1 MSAPAVVIGIGNRFR
16 RDDGSALKV
25 LEELAGRVPASADLI
40 ESDGEPTR
48 VIDSWD
54 GMDLAVIVETVRRG
68 DAPGTVAGLEWDVQ
82 QPSAFRS
89 RQEHGSHSLGLLEAV
104 ELGRA
109 VERMPRRLRLVSIEP
124 LELGWGEGLS
134 EPVARSIDDAARLV
148 LDYLRSA
155 IIG

>member
-1 MSAPAVVIGIGNRFR
+1 MNAPAVVIGIGNRFR

-25 LEELAGRVPASADLI
+25 LEELAGRVPDSADLV

-48 VIDSWD
+48 IIDAWD
-54 GMDLAVIVETVRRG
+54 GAELAVIVETIRRG
-68 DAPGTVAGLEWDVQ
+68 DAPGTVVAIEWDVG
-82 QPSAFRS
+82 QPPPTPHR
-89 RQEHGSHSLGLLEAV
+89 EHGSHSLGILEAI

-109 VERMPRRLRLVSIEP
+109 VDRMPRRLRLVGIEP

-134 EPVARSIDDAARLV
+134 DPVAGSIGGAARVV

-155 IIG
+155 VPS

>member
-1 MSAPAVVIGIGNRFR
+1 VNSPAVVIGIGNRFR

-25 LEELAGRVPASADLI
+25 LEKLTGRIPDSADLV

-48 VIDSWD
+48 LIDSWD
-54 GMDLAVIVETVRRG
+54 GAELAVIVETVRRG
-68 DAPGTVAGLEWDVQ
+68 DAPGTVAGIEWDVQ
-82 QPSAFRS
+82 QSPPTPHR
-89 RQEHGSHSLGLLEAV
+89 EHGSHSLGILEAI

-109 VERMPRRLRLVSIEP
+109 VERMPRRLRLVGIEP

-134 EPVARSIDDAARLV
+134 DPVARSIDGAARLV

-155 IIG
+155 VTG